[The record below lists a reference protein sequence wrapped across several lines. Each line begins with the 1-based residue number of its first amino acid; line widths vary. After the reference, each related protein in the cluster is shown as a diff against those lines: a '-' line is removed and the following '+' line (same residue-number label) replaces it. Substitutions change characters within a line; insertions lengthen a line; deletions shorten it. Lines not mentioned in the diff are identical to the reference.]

1 MFKRHQYRAPEGDDK
16 GGGGGGG
23 EGDDA
28 AAQAAAAA
36 AAAAAKGGEGG
47 DKGKEGEAAKAAA
60 SGLLGDHIANKGKA
74 KEGDGKTGED
84 GRPAD
89 VPEQFWDKDKKAV
102 NTAALLKAH
111 SDTRQALKTAQ
122 GNAKGTKV
130 ENADGY
136 KYEAPKGLPDHIDA
150 SPDDPTVKALRE
162 ISFKA
167 GLTQEQFATLTTGY
181 FEAAAKLLPAP
192 DLAAEK
198 AKLGENADKVLAA
211 VENWGR
217 GLVDSGIWSPEEFD
231 EIVGLGSTA
240 LGLRALNKLREQHG
254 GEQIPVNPGDAAGGE
269 GWSLEDC
276 YAKVGSKEYHDNPTF
291 RAKVDKR
298 FEQLVG
304 TTPMGSSPAGV
315 GVGGRARAA

>member
-1 MFKRHQYRAPEGDDK
+1 MFKRMFQYRSPEGDDK
-16 GGGGGGG
+16 GGGGGG
-23 EGDDA
+23 EGDA

-36 AAAAAKGGEGG
+36 AAAAAAKGGEG
-47 DKGKEGEAAKAAA
+47 DKGKEGAGAT
-60 SGLLGDHIANKGKA
+60 GLLADHIAKGKA
-74 KEGDGKTGED
+74 KEGDGKAGDD

-130 ENADGY
+130 ENAEGY

-167 GLTQEQFATLTTGY
+167 GLTQEQFATLTSGY

>member
-1 MFKRHQYRAPEGDDK
+1 MFKRTFQYRSPEGDDK
-16 GGGGGGG
+16 GGGGGG
-23 EGDDA
+23 EGDA

-36 AAAAAKGGEGG
+36 AAAAAAKGGEG
-47 DKGKEGEAAKAAA
+47 DKGKEGDGKKAAD
-60 SGLLGDHIANKGKA
+60 GLLADHIASKG
-74 KEGDGKTGED
+74 KEGDGKAGDD

-122 GNAKGTKV
+122 GHAKGTKV

-167 GLTQEQFATLTTGY
+167 GLTQEQFATLTSGY